1 MRIGVS
7 RRALAVMMGHALRG
21 QIAIVHALC
30 AVLAGRAAIL
40 VDTLGLALPA
50 SNTSAAGSESG

>member
-1 MRIGVS
+1 
-7 RRALAVMMGHALRG
+7 MMGHALRG